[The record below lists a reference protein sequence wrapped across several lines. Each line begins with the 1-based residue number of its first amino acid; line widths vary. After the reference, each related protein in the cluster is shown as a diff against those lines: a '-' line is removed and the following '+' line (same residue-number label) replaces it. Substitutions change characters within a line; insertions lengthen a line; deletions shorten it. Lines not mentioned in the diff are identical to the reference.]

1 MVFLRWSWN
10 LWFEWEV
17 FEVVRVLIGLEL
29 KLSSETISVVG
40 FDTIELEL
48 DSIMSAIKEDNT
60 KNQKRNGHNEKVKQG
75 NGET

>member
-1 MVFLRWSWN
+1 M
-10 LWFEWEV
+10 
-17 FEVVRVLIGLEL
+17 
-29 KLSSETISVVG
+29 VG

-60 KNQKRNGHNEKVKQG
+60 KNQKKNGHKEKVKRG

>member
-1 MVFLRWSWN
+1 M
-10 LWFEWEV
+10 
-17 FEVVRVLIGLEL
+17 
-29 KLSSETISVVG
+29 VG

-60 KNQKRNGHNEKVKQG
+60 KNQKKKNGHKEKVKRG